1 MAVRHV
7 PLRRARSWRH
17 GSPLAETVLYFAFGA
32 NMSREVLAGRRGL
45 RPLDARPAILPGH
58 RLVFDLPG
66 IPMVEPAFASI
77 VPDETGQVHGVAWT
91 LTTEDMRRLDSFE
104 SGRYARRPH
113 TVEVR
118 GRSTEAQAYV
128 NRRPGRALRPSR
140 RYLLL
145 LARGAEEHG
154 LPAEHV
160 AWLRAHPAGDLPLLR
175 PVGQGLIKLIHLL
188 RGGS

>member
-1 MAVRHV
+1 
-7 PLRRARSWRH
+7 
-17 GSPLAETVLYFAFGA
+17 
-32 NMSREVLAGRRGL
+32 MSRDVLAGRRGL
-45 RPLDARPAILPGH
+45 QPLDAQPAVLPGH

-66 IPMVEPAFASI
+66 VPMVEPAFASV
-77 VPDETGQVHGVAWT
+77 VPDATACVHGVAWT
-91 LTTEDMRRLDSFE
+91 LTPADMARLDSFE

-113 TVEVR
+113 AVQVR
-118 GRSTEAQAYV
+118 GRATEAQAYV
-128 NRRPGRALRPSR
+128 NRRPGRALLPSR

-154 LPAEHV
+154 LPAEHI